1 MYFKSKVSKQVGSVL
16 LIKVKT
22 ADKAIK
28 IKYFYERDVDVT
40 KLVVPIKI
48 KQRGKESVFAVTSI
62 FQRCLTK
69 QDSVESVNSS
79 LLEEYIRNKA
89 KKKSEKS

>member
-1 MYFKSKVSKQVGSVL
+1 MYFSFKSKVSKQVGSVL

-28 IKYFYERDVDVT
+28 IKYFYKRDVDVT

-48 KQRGKESVFAVTSI
+48 KQRGKESVFCCNINISAVPAKI
-62 FQRCLTK
+62 RRC
-69 QDSVESVNSS
+69 
-79 LLEEYIRNKA
+79 
-89 KKKSEKS
+89 

>member
-1 MYFKSKVSKQVGSVL
+1 MCFSFKSKVFKQVRSACIIL
-16 LIKVKT
+16 FKVKT

-48 KQRGKESVFAVTSI
+48 KQRGKESVFCCNINISAVPDKT
-62 FQRCLTK
+62 RLC
-69 QDSVESVNSS
+69 
-79 LLEEYIRNKA
+79 
-89 KKKSEKS
+89 

>member
-1 MYFKSKVSKQVGSVL
+1 MYFSFKSKVFKNDYAWL

-22 ADKAIK
+22 ADEAIK

-48 KQRGKESVFAVTSI
+48 KQRGKESVFCCNINISAVPAKI
-62 FQRCLTK
+62 RRCWK
-69 QDSVESVNSS
+69 R
-79 LLEEYIRNKA
+79 LLESAWGVYKE
-89 KKKSEKS
+89 

>member
-1 MYFKSKVSKQVGSVL
+1 MCFSFKSKVFKQVL

-22 ADKAIK
+22 ADEAIK

-48 KQRGKESVFAVTSI
+48 KQRGKESVFCRNINISAVPDKTR
-62 FQRCLTK
+62 RC
-69 QDSVESVNSS
+69 
-79 LLEEYIRNKA
+79 
-89 KKKSEKS
+89 

>member
-1 MYFKSKVSKQVGSVL
+1 MYFSFTSKVSKQVGSVL

-40 KLVVPIKI
+40 KLVVQIKI
-48 KQRGKESVFAVTSI
+48 KQRGKESVFCCNINIPAVPDKTR
-62 FQRCLTK
+62 RC
-69 QDSVESVNSS
+69 
-79 LLEEYIRNKA
+79 
-89 KKKSEKS
+89 